1 MNRTTEIRG
10 GEEGKR
16 SLMELFK
23 EKAPIWV
30 RNNSAKMLGEPV
42 YVFLRLG
49 DEHRSVKVDPIPPGD
64 EPVCLTDKVP
74 HKFLEE
80 CSDLFRLV
88 DKGIL
93 EVVSPDEAEAYYR
106 ENPGKREVVRQKI
119 RSLIEASES
128 GGARFQQMIGRTVM
142 RQAPGAA
149 VSGGSFEVSP
159 RVKWLASAYKA
170 GVLSREAFKVELS
183 ALADALTEVDKDY
196 LRTQVKD
203 DGIFS

>member
-1 MNRTTEIRG
+1 MERAEIKR
-10 GEEGKR
+10 EGVGKKG
-16 SLMELFK
+16 LMELFK

-30 RNNSAKMLGEPV
+30 RNNSARVLGEPV
-42 YVFLRLG
+42 YIFLRLG

-80 CSDLFRLV
+80 CTDLFRLV

-93 EVVSPDEAEAYYR
+93 EVVMPEDAEAYYKA
-106 ENPGKREVVRQKI
+106 NPGKKEVVRQKI

-149 VSGGSFEVSP
+149 VTAGSFEVSP
-159 RVKWLASAYKA
+159 RVKWLVAAYKS
-170 GVLSREAFKVELS
+170 GVLSKEGFRVELS
-183 ALADALTEVDKDY
+183 AISDALTEVDKDY
-196 LRTQVKD
+196 LRSNIKD
-203 DGIFS
+203 IDVLG